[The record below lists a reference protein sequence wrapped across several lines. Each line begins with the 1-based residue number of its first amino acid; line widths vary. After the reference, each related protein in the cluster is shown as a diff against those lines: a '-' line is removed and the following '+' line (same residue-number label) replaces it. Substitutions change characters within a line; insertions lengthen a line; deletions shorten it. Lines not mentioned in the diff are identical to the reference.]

1 MIKVKNLVKKFDDK
15 VVLNDINTT
24 FEPGKVNLVIGRSGS
39 GKTVFM
45 KCLLGLLIPEEGE
58 LFYGNKDFYSL
69 SEKEQKNIRKEM
81 GVVFQSGAIFDF
93 LDVEGNVRFPL
104 DMFSNMTQK
113 EKIDRVNFCLEK
125 VNLQGTN
132 KLKSSELS
140 GGMKKRLAIARAIA
154 LNPKYLFC
162 DEPNS
167 GLDPQNAVTIDEL
180 IYNLTHE
187 FNTTTIVNTHDM
199 NSVIKIGEKVI
210 FLYKGQLWWEGSNE
224 NILETDNKELR
235 DFIFASS
242 LAQKLLE
249 TS

>member
-24 FEPGKVNLVIGRSGS
+24 FELGKVNLVIGRSGS

-58 LFYGNKDFYSL
+58 LYYGNKKFYSL

-210 FLYKGQLWWEGSNE
+210 FLNEGHLWWEGSSE
-224 NILETDNKELR
+224 NILNTDNKELR

>member
-39 GKTVFM
+39 GKTVFL
-45 KCLLGLLIPEEGE
+45 KCLLGLLTPEEGE

-125 VNLQGTN
+125 VNLEGTN

>member
-1 MIKVKNLVKKFDDK
+1 MIKVKNLVKKFNDK
-15 VVLNDINTT
+15 VVLNNINTT

-45 KCLLGLLIPEEGE
+45 KCLLGLLTPEEGE

-113 EKIDRVNFCLEK
+113 EKIDRVNYCLEK

-140 GGMKKRLAIARAIA
+140 GGMKKRLAIARSIA

-210 FLYKGQLWWEGSNE
+210 FLYEGHLWWEGSNE
-224 NILETDNKELR
+224 NILKTDNKELI

-242 LAQKLLE
+242 LAQKLLK

>member
-1 MIKVKNLVKKFDDK
+1 MIQVKNLLKKFDDK
-15 VVLNDINTT
+15 VVLKDINTT

-58 LFYGNKDFYSL
+58 LYYGNKNFYSL
-69 SEKEQKNIRKEM
+69 SESEQKNIRKEM

-93 LDVEGNVRFPL
+93 FDVEGNVRFPL
-104 DMFSNMTQK
+104 DMFSNMNNK

-154 LNPKYLFC
+154 LNPKYLFF

-210 FLYKGQLWWEGSNE
+210 FFYEGNLWWEGSND
-224 NILETDNKELR
+224 NILKTDNKELK

-249 TS
+249 TL

>member
-15 VVLNDINTT
+15 VVLDSINTT

-58 LFYGNKDFYSL
+58 LFYSNKNFYSL
-69 SEKEQKNIRKEM
+69 TEKEQKNIRKEM

-104 DMFSNMTQK
+104 DMFSDMTQK

-125 VNLQGTN
+125 VNLEGTN

-167 GLDPQNAVTIDEL
+167 GLDP
-180 IYNLTHE
+180 
-187 FNTTTIVNTHDM
+187 
-199 NSVIKIGEKVI
+199 
-210 FLYKGQLWWEGSNE
+210 
-224 NILETDNKELR
+224 
-235 DFIFASS
+235 
-242 LAQKLLE
+242 
-249 TS
+249 

>member
-1 MIKVKNLVKKFDDK
+1 MIRVEHLTKKFDDK
-15 VVLNDINTT
+15 VVLKDITT
-24 FEPGKVNLVIGRSGS
+24 RFEPGKVNLVIGMSGS

-45 KCLLGLLIPEEGE
+45 KCLLGLLIPEKGE
-58 LFYGNKDFYSL
+58 LYFGDKNFYSL
-69 SEKEQKNIRKEM
+69 SEKEQKLIRKEM

-93 LDVEGNVRFPL
+93 LDVEGNVKFPL
-104 DMFSNMTQK
+104 DMFTNMSNK
-113 EKIDRVNFCLEK
+113 EKLERVNFCLER

-132 KLKSSELS
+132 KLKPPELS

-167 GLDPQNAVTIDEL
+167 GLDPQNAVLIDEL
-180 IYNLTHE
+180 ISDLTHE
-187 FNTTTIVNTHDM
+187 FNTTTVVNTHDM

-210 FLYKGQLWWEGSNE
+210 FFYNGMLWWEGSKD
-224 NILETDNKELR
+224 NIFETDNQELK

-249 TS
+249 SL

>member
-15 VVLNDINTT
+15 VVLDSINTT
-24 FEPGKVNLVIGRSGS
+24 FELGKVNLVIGRSGS
-39 GKTVFM
+39 GKTVFL
-45 KCLLGLLIPEEGE
+45 KCLLGLLTPEEGE

-210 FLYKGQLWWEGSNE
+210 FLNEGHLWWEGSSE
-224 NILETDNKELR
+224 NILNTDNKELR

>member
-24 FEPGKVNLVIGRSGS
+24 FEPCKVNLVIGRSGS
-39 GKTVFM
+39 GKTVFL
-45 KCLLGLLIPEEGE
+45 KCLLGLLTPEEGE

-210 FLYKGQLWWEGSNE
+210 FLNEGHLWWEGSSE
-224 NILETDNKELR
+224 NILNTDNKELR

>member
-15 VVLNDINTT
+15 VVLDSINTT
-24 FEPGKVNLVIGRSGS
+24 FELGKVNLVIGRSGS

-210 FLYKGQLWWEGSNE
+210 FLNEGHLWWEGSSE
-224 NILETDNKELR
+224 NILNTDNKELR

>member
-15 VVLNDINTT
+15 VVLDSINTT

-39 GKTVFM
+39 GKTVFL
-45 KCLLGLLIPEEGE
+45 KCLLGLLTPEEGE

-210 FLYKGQLWWEGSNE
+210 FLNEGHLWWEGSSE
-224 NILETDNKELR
+224 NILNTDNKELR